1 MIWSE
6 STLNNFEYDLY
17 KFNWISETGKF
28 SNCSNFEIISEVLGK
43 RFNIKNPTNA
53 FATWKIKNQFLQNCF
68 GYEQNKQNDKKNVKH
83 SIIPIQ

>member
-17 KFNWISETGKF
+17 KFNWISETG
-28 SNCSNFEIISEVLGK
+28 NFEIISEVLGK
-43 RFNIKNPTNA
+43 RFNIINPTNA
-53 FATWKIKNQFLQNCF
+53 LATWKIKNQFRQNCF